1 MVNRAEMESPCG
13 TSLLL
18 SPLNLLSIASLSIC
32 FFCSTFSIHSLASL
46 LPFILKTLSV
56 SLTSFLLLFS
66 SCPSFAPSL
75 HPPLPPS
82 PLLSAHSSP
91 PSLSGSSI
99 LARHCGSSFF
109 FFFNMPLMSQVE
121 FVYGV
126 RVCVCVCVCV
136 CVSVSQ
142 NNISLLWTVWKRW
155 STFSQPPCLHP
166 TAPTHSV
173 AHFHSHKGVNLSEMS
188 GVLTNSQLLAI
199 CLCVCV
205 CVCVCM
211 CVCVCAREHVHTVA
225 AACCE

>member
-1 MVNRAEMESPCG
+1 MESPCG

-109 FFFNMPLMSQVE
+109 FFFFFFFNMPLMSQVE

-126 RVCVCVCVCV
+126 RVCVCVCLYLRI
-136 CVSVSQ
+136 
-142 NNISLLWTVWKRW
+142 ISFSSGLCERDDPPSHSLPA
-155 STFSQPPCLHP
+155 STPQPPP
-166 TAPTHSV
+166 TLSHTSTHIKES
-173 AHFHSHKGVNLSEMS
+173 
-188 GVLTNSQLLAI
+188 I
-199 CLCVCV
+199 CQRCQGC
-205 CVCVCM
+205 
-211 CVCVCAREHVHTVA
+211 
-225 AACCE
+225 